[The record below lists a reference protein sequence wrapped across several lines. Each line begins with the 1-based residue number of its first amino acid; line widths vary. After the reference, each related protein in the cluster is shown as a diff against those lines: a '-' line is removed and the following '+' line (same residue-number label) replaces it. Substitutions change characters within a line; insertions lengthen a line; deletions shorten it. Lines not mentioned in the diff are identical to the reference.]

1 MTDVKEAKKL
11 VKDLDSDK
19 PDVIVKAAEVVLEEV
34 EFRKDEPKV
43 KKKPVDKTIYVNLS
57 SVRPEVT
64 FTGNGWCA
72 VDIKMCYAAI
82 VRKFKEN
89 LRELYRKEYK
99 KNERRS

>member
-1 MTDVKEAKKL
+1 MTDVKEAKK
-11 VKDLDSDK
+11 
-19 PDVIVKAAEVVLEEV
+19 IVKNLTSV
-34 EFRKDEPKV
+34 EPKV
-43 KKKPVDKTIYVNLS
+43 ATKAAKIILSEVKAKTQWKSEKKSIAVVLTPGL
-57 SVRPEVT
+57 PEVT

-99 KNERRS
+99 VK

>member
-1 MTDVKEAKKL
+1 MTDVKEAKKI
-11 VKDLDSDK
+11 VKDLASDK
-19 PDVIVKAAEVVLEEV
+19 PVVAVKAAKAVIKVVGYEEPKKSITVVLT
-34 EFRKDEPKV
+34 PG
-43 KKKPVDKTIYVNLS
+43 L
-57 SVRPEVT
+57 PEVT

-99 KNERRS
+99 KK

>member
-1 MTDVKEAKKL
+1 MTEVKEAKKI
-11 VKDLDSDK
+11 VKDLASDK
-19 PDVIVKAAEVVLEEV
+19 PEVAVKAAEAVLKEVGFKKTKVEPKKSITVVLT
-34 EFRKDEPKV
+34 PG
-43 KKKPVDKTIYVNLS
+43 L
-57 SVRPEVT
+57 PEVT

-99 KNERRS
+99 VK